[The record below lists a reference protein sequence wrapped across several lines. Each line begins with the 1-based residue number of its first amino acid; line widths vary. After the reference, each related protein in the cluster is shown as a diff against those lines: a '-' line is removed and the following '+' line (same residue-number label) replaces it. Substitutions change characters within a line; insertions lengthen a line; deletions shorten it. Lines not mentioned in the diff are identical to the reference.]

1 MNFMRVLYTEWL
13 KQRRGL
19 LPWIVVGGP
28 LMFAGMMWVDLYLRY
43 SYLSGRHPNLS
54 SWELLM
60 QEGFMIWALFYPI
73 GITLIA
79 ALVHYREYTDQG
91 WKHLLALP
99 VTRLSVYTAK
109 WLLIW
114 LLSCLAAGLLLIF
127 MYMTG
132 MILHFSEPFPL
143 GQYIRYGINLC
154 IAALGVVSL
163 QHWLS
168 SRLANPLYGMA
179 IGFSG
184 SMGAL
189 FFAQSE
195 MMRFVPYA
203 SALFTMTVDNE
214 DQWLA
219 ITTGLV
225 AGPLLLLAGLAEF
238 RQRDIH

>member
-1 MNFMRVLYTEWL
+1 MNLIRLLQTEWI
-13 KQRRGL
+13 KQRRGI
-19 LPWIVVGGP
+19 LPWLVVGGP
-28 LMFAGMMWVDLYLRY
+28 LIFAVMMWVDLYLRY
-43 SYLSGRHPNLS
+43 NYLNGRHPELD

-60 QEGFMIWALFYPI
+60 QEGFMIWAIFYPI

-79 ALVHYREYTDQG
+79 ALIHYREYTDHG

-99 VTRLSVYTAK
+99 VPRLSVYAAK

-114 LLSCLAAGLLLIF
+114 LLSCAAAGLLLLF
-127 MYMTG
+127 LYVTG
-132 MILHFSEPFPL
+132 RILHFPEPFPAVVYL
-143 GQYIRYGINLC
+143 RYGINLC

-168 SRLANPLYGMA
+168 SRLSNPLYGMA

-189 FFAQSE
+189 FFAQSKI
-195 MMRFVPYA
+195 MRFVPYA
-203 SALFTMTVDNE
+203 SALFTVTVENE

-219 ITTGLV
+219 IVTGLI
-225 AGPLLLLAGLAEF
+225 AGPLLLIAGLTEF
-238 RQRDIH
+238 RRRDIH